1 MFIRIIRMTR
11 MNLQSIPPNSHLRR
25 DTPNATGQTSYI
37 LAHFLVSSQHE
48 WNLEELMEEIWSR
61 CNMMRI
67 YTKPKG
73 QVPDYDEPV
82 ILHCEGNP
90 SVEEFC
96 NRIHR
101 TLINQ
106 FSHAWVWGR
115 SAKHQPQR
123 CGKDHCLMDED
134 VVQLVKKAG

>member
-1 MFIRIIRMTR
+1 
-11 MNLQSIPPNSHLRR
+11 
-25 DTPNATGQTSYI
+25 
-37 LAHFLVSSQHE
+37 
-48 WNLEELMEEIWSR
+48 MENIWDK

-82 ILHCEGNP
+82 ILHSEGNP

-101 TLINQ
+101 NLMEH
-106 FSHAWVWGR
+106 FSHAWVWGK
-115 SAKHQPQR
+115 SAKFQPQR
-123 CGKDHCLMDED
+123 CGKEHQLMDED
-134 VVQLVKKAG
+134 IVQIVKKGG